1 MLLSIRGT
9 AIFTLTRKASTV
21 PALLLACV
29 AYLSVALP
37 GSTLGLLWPSIRLS
51 LGQPVGAL
59 GILLVPGIAASVVS
73 SAVAGR
79 LRLSVGPLVA
89 ASTLLIALA
98 LAAEALAPSMW
109 VMTVGTVLF
118 GVGFGALDTALNAHA
133 ARTEIC
139 GVHPKVVDDRR
150 RV

>member
-9 AIFTLTRKASTV
+9 AIFTLTRKVFTV

-59 GILLVPGIAASVVS
+59 GILLIPGIAASVVS
-73 SAVAGR
+73 SAITGR
-79 LRLSVGPLVA
+79 LRLSAGLYAFIRP
-89 ASTLLIALA
+89 
-98 LAAEALAPSMW
+98 
-109 VMTVGTVLF
+109 G
-118 GVGFGALDTALNAHA
+118 
-133 ARTEIC
+133 
-139 GVHPKVVDDRR
+139 
-150 RV
+150 